1 MFSMDNSKFLVSGN
15 NNDRDFYLCSTARGS
30 NNLCGKNATKYVK
43 KYKKLDTPNYPILE
57 IMEAMENLR
66 ERKKMG
72 GDEGIHLVVSQNK
85 TP

>member
-1 MFSMDNSKFLVSGN
+1 MIINNGMFGAYNI
-15 NNDRDFYLCSTARGS
+15 
-30 NNLCGKNATKYVK
+30 AT
-43 KYKKLDTPNYPILE
+43 NESYPILE

>member
-1 MFSMDNSKFLVSGN
+1 METKDMIINNGMFGSYNIVN
-15 NNDRDFYLCSTARGS
+15 NES
-30 NNLCGKNATKYVK
+30 
-43 KYKKLDTPNYPILE
+43 YPILE
-57 IMEAMENLR
+57 IMEAMEKLR

>member
-1 MFSMDNSKFLVSGN
+1 METKDMIINNGMFGAYNIVTNES
-15 NNDRDFYLCSTARGS
+15 
-30 NNLCGKNATKYVK
+30 
-43 KYKKLDTPNYPILE
+43 YPILE

-72 GDEGIHLVVSQNK
+72 GDKGIHLVVSQNK

>member
-1 MFSMDNSKFLVSGN
+1 METKDMIINNGMFGAYNIVTNES
-15 NNDRDFYLCSTARGS
+15 
-30 NNLCGKNATKYVK
+30 
-43 KYKKLDTPNYPILE
+43 YPILE

-66 ERKKMG
+66 ERTKMG